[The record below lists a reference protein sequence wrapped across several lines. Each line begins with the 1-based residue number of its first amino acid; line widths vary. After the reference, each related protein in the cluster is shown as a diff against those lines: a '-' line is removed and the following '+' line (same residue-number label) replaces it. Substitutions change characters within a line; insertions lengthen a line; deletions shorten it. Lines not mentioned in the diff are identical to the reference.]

1 MKKYVSCLA
10 VVAALIASSCNKYA
24 DKQANPNP
32 TPVTGDSSIAPISF
46 NFSTTKTVSVN
57 VKLATNSD
65 EAIAGVPVHFYS
77 GDPATTSPIF
87 TAISDA
93 NGAVTGSVAVPQYV
107 DTLIIDPQ
115 YVGLMRYA
123 KTLISNDMV
132 TATIGGSN
140 NGTNI
145 LESSYRVADSK
156 FKSLGLSS
164 NITGST
170 VYSYMGTYD
179 NNGVPN
185 YLEPQRDVIS
195 AKLLSY
201 VNSSLPETKNVA
213 ITHPEYLKS
222 GNALDLNINAT
233 ADVWITFVSEGAGY
247 LNSVGYYTYPTGSIP
262 QKTSDIDSIHYMF
275 PNASLPNSGGNL
287 QAGSKVKLGRFNAG
301 TSIGFILL
309 SNAWNGT
316 SHTVNNN
323 AMKLFT
329 DANLNPE
336 TDPSLQQHTVLLS
349 YPQENK
355 FLIGFEDQNRQNPG
369 CDHDFNDVVFY
380 ATSNPISAISTT
392 NVQVVDST
400 KDSDHDGV
408 SDQFDQ
414 YPSDP
419 ARAFNNYYPSQT
431 TFGTLAYEDLW
442 PGTGD
447 YDMNDLVVNYR
458 YKYVTNGSGN
468 VVELFGNYYVRAAG
482 ATFQN
487 GFGVQFPFS
496 ASAIKQVTGQRFVSN
511 YITQSANGTEAGQS
525 KAVIIPFDNYQAL
538 ATKPNGFLIN
548 TQKAGPVVSSD
559 TAKVYVSFTTPLSPA
574 TFGTAPFNPFLISN
588 LRRSYEVHLPG
599 NAQTDLANIKLFG
612 TQQDYTHPTQGY
624 YYKSKNA
631 WPWALS
637 FVEQF
642 DYPVEGTSINK
653 AYNYFLVWAQSGG
666 TQYKDWYKNTSGYR
680 NTSSIYHK

>member
-46 NFSTTKTVSVN
+46 NFNTTKTVSVN
-57 VKLATNSD
+57 VKLATNGD

-77 GDPATTSPIF
+77 GDPAATSPIF
-87 TAISDA
+87 TGISDA
-93 NGAVTGSVAVPQYV
+93 NGTVTGSITVPQYV
-107 DTLIIDPQ
+107 DTLTIDPQ

-132 TATIGGSN
+132 TATIGGSS
-140 NGTNI
+140 NGVNI
-145 LESSYRVADSK
+145 LESSYKVSEPR
-156 FKSLGLSS
+156 FKTLGSS
-164 NITGST
+164 NIGST
-170 VYSYMGTYD
+170 IFSYMGTY
-179 NNGVPN
+179 NSVGVPN
-185 YLEPQRDVIS
+185 YLEAQKDVIS
-195 AKLLSY
+195 SQLLSY
-201 VNSSLPETKNVA
+201 INASLPEGKQLPVSHPDYVKPGNV
-213 ITHPEYLKS
+213 TQ
-222 GNALDLNINAT
+222 LNITAT

-247 LNSVGYYTYPTGSIP
+247 LNTVGYYTYPTNNPPTSPSSID
-262 QKTSDIDSIHYMF
+262 TIHYIF

-287 QAGSKVKLGRFNAG
+287 QSGSKVKLGRFNGG
-301 TSIGFILL
+301 TSIGFVLL
-309 SNAWNGT
+309 SNAWNAG
-316 SHTVNNN
+316 SSTVNSS
-323 AMKLFT
+323 AMKLYSDPTF
-329 DANLNPE
+329 NPE
-336 TDPSLQQHTVLLS
+336 TSTSLQQHTVLLYDAQHS
-349 YPQENK
+349 LY
-355 FLIGFEDQNRQNPG
+355 LVGFEDQNRQNAG
-369 CDHDFNDVVFY
+369 CDQDFNDVVFY
-380 ATSNPISAISTT
+380 ATSNPVTAISNY
-392 NVQVVDST
+392 NVQSVDST
-400 KDSDHDGV
+400 KDTDKDGI

-431 TFGTLAYEDLW
+431 TWGTLAFEDLW

-458 YKYVTNGSGN
+458 YNYVTNGSGN
-468 VVELFGNYYVRAAG
+468 VVELYGNYYVRAAG

-496 ASAIKQVTGQRFVSN
+496 ASAIKQVTGQKLISN

-538 ATKPNGFLIN
+538 TTKPNGFLIN
-548 TQKAGPVVSSD
+548 TQQAGPIVSSD
-559 TAKVYVSFTTPLSPA
+559 TAKVYVSFNTPLSLS

-599 NAQTDLANIKLFG
+599 NVQTDLANIKLFS
-612 TQQDYTHPTQGY
+612 TQQDYTHPSQGY

-642 DYPVEGTSINK
+642 DYPVEGTAINK
-653 AYNYFLVWAQSGG
+653 AYNYFLPWAQSGG